1 MTFINHAP
9 APGLSLSPHSPCP
22 TPAPLR
28 PRQFQHGEDSPH
40 GRSSCLRPERA
51 SSVSPWRT
59 RALGEGARGG
69 LFTATWLL
77 THDST
82 REKCRSLTHLLW
94 RVLQTT
100 RKAITLQVIRSTS
113 AYDSALIPLLKSQL
127 GGGGEWRVAG
137 QGAVVGNV
145 RSGKGGEKK
154 STKRDICP

>member
-1 MTFINHAP
+1 MHQRPAPHSAPVAP
-9 APGLSLSPHSPCP
+9 ALLQHRDRDSSNNTEESP
-22 TPAPLR
+22 R
-28 PRQFQHGEDSPH
+28 
-40 GRSSCLRPERA
+40 GRSLCLRPERA

-69 LFTATWLL
+69 LSTATWLL

-113 AYDSALIPLLKSQL
+113 AHDPALTPSLKSQL
-127 GGGGEWRVAG
+127 KGEGEAWRVAG
-137 QGAVVGNV
+137 VGG
-145 RSGKGGEKK
+145 GKRQIRERRGKK
-154 STKRDICP
+154 NQVLKETSAHN